1 MTQNIAV
8 ERQKTSR
15 WDLFSHNTPGRVVR
29 AARAVRERSARRVRI
44 ARRAARAQRAE
55 RERSE
60 FREAAREM
68 QPLESNLAI
77 AVRSS
82 RPERSEGRERLPAGA
97 S

>member
-15 WDLFSHNTPGRVVR
+15 WDLFSHNTSGGVVR
-29 AARAVRERSARRVRI
+29 TARERSARRVRI

-60 FREAAREM
+60 CREAAREM
-68 QPLESNLAI
+68 
-77 AVRSS
+77 
-82 RPERSEGRERLPAGA
+82 
-97 S
+97 